1 MVVATLDYS
10 GAHTSAVLHQFT
22 LMKIPSNLGMELTF
36 EDLFSKFAE
45 NYWNLIT
52 KYHLKQLRIVKGLNS
67 LQKNAGI
74 NMEQTERLLELCKP
88 SERLPLKVNDYSGSK
103 CKKRPQKAKN
113 RPPEMTSDRER
124 FEFQSEKC
132 EEIAE
137 FRLFLR
143 IYRQKV

>member
-1 MVVATLDYS
+1 MFFSDSCPKTSTYKFGFIKAILDNLLS
-10 GAHTSAVLHQFT
+10 V
-22 LMKIPSNLGMELTF
+22 IPSNLGMELTF

-52 KYHLKQLRIVKGLNS
+52 KYYLKQLRIVKGLNS

-103 CKKRPQKAKN
+103 G
-113 RPPEMTSDRER
+113 
-124 FEFQSEKC
+124 
-132 EEIAE
+132 
-137 FRLFLR
+137 
-143 IYRQKV
+143 